1 MSETNDKFNEK
12 FNVFQTFLSGELV

>member
-12 FNVFQTFLSGELV
+12 LNVFQTFLSGELV